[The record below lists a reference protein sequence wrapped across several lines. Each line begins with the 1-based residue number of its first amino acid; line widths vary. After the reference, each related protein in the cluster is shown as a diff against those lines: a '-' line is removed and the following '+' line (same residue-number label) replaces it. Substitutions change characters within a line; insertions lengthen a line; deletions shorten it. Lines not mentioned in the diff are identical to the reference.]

1 MPAIAGLK
9 RIRMNFER
17 VSITRSDKQ
26 PSLAKLTIWSN
37 EGGYCVVH
45 VDFGT
50 VIEVRNACNA
60 FLEEESQRLMIE
72 SLEIK

>member
-1 MPAIAGLK
+1 
-9 RIRMNFER
+9 MNGER

-26 PSLAKLTIWSN
+26 PSLARLTIWSN

-60 FLEEESQRLMIE
+60 FLEDDSQRLLIE
-72 SLEIK
+72 GLEVE